1 MRWLLSSEYGWGTGF
16 SATSP
21 ILQNDIQLRCRLPVC
36 DSCLEMSS
44 GTALQP
50 LLLAE
55 PSNTQ
60 GRQMAT
66 QIFSQQKNLHFCLQW
81 RPIFLIW
88 CTKKI
93 NIKIYI
99 LPAVATHRRAM
110 RRSLAGWRRKWPRG
124 GRAKGKDN
132 WCLFEVKF
140 ICCFDLVTSGSLLF

>member
-16 SATSP
+16 SATSL

-66 QIFSQQKNLHFCLQW
+66 QFFSQQKNLHFCLQW

-88 CTKKI
+88 YTKKI

>member
-16 SATSP
+16 SANSP

-66 QIFSQQKNLHFCLQW
+66 QILFSTEKFTLLPAVATH
-81 RPIFLIW
+81 IFNMIY
-88 CTKKI
+88 KKI

-140 ICCFDLVTSGSLLF
+140 ICRFDLVTSGSLLF